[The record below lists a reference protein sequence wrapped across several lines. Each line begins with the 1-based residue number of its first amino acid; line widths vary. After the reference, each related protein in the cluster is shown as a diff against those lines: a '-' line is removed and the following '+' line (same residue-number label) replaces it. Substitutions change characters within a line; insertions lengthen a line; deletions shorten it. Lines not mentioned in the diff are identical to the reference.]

1 MDFAEQVTQLA
12 GLGSQVLAIVR
23 VMGDLQRLALGDTNA
38 ETLQRLDL
46 ARIVGHQLDFGDAQV
61 FQHRQADRVVTHVRG
76 ETQALVGFDGIGALV
91 LQLVGA
97 NLVQQTDTATFLA
110 QIEQRTTPLVGNGL
124 QRGFQLEA
132 AITTQAE
139 QRIAGQALRMQAT
152 QHGPAIG
159 DIAHRQYDMLLAG
172 VLVEKTM
179 HGEHTERRR
188 QLGSGDEHD
197 RHRRNSRS
205 GKADIV
211 TAAPLLWWML
221 WFGGWRLEAVV
232 VVWRGRWSGRR
243 AGAGWALWAVAP
255 PLSPLPPPPA
265 LPPPPPPPPPPLPC
279 LFSPP
284 LPLPPPPP
292 PPPCKQATSP
302 PLLRLAK

>member
-1 MDFAEQVTQLA
+1 
-12 GLGSQVLAIVR
+12 
-23 VMGDLQRLALGDTNA
+23 
-38 ETLQRLDL
+38 
-46 ARIVGHQLDFGDAQV
+46 
-61 FQHRQADRVVTHVRG
+61 
-76 ETQALVGFDGIGALV
+76 
-91 LQLVGA
+91 
-97 NLVQQTDTATFLA
+97 
-110 QIEQRTTPLVGNGL
+110 PLVGNGL

-188 QLGSGDEHD
+188 PLGSGDEHD

-211 TAAPLLWWML
+211 TAWTPETGTAACL
-221 WFGGWRLEAVV
+221 R
-232 VVWRGRWSGRR
+232 SSTR
-243 AGAGWALWAVAP
+243 ASARPGPRA
-255 PLSPLPPPPA
+255 S
-265 LPPPPPPPPPPLPC
+265 
-279 LFSPP
+279 
-284 LPLPPPPP
+284 
-292 PPPCKQATSP
+292 
-302 PLLRLAK
+302 